1 MELIVKK
8 VTLPE
13 ALEFNYEELK
23 AELTKRVSEYKT
35 VIYTADTI
43 KTAKADRSSLN
54 KLKTALND
62 ERIRWERE
70 YMAPFMDFKNK
81 VAELCGIIDEASACV
96 DKQVKEYEKLQKEQ
110 KADDIKKKFDESLHI
125 DYPWLDLRLLWNEKW
140 LNASYKMN
148 AITAELTQAGEKI
161 KSDMDIISRLP
172 EYSFEAGET
181 YKRSLKLDDAMWT
194 VDNLK
199 QMAEAKRQAELAAE
213 QRRKEQEAAQAAYQA
228 PETPQVPAQAL
239 ENDRNEPQTSE
250 INETW
255 FKEPEAPAANT
266 EPQRTWLNFR
276 AYLSMEEA
284 IALNNFFKVENI
296 KFEKI

>member
-1 MELIVKK
+1 MELIVKE

-23 AELTKRVSEYKT
+23 KELTQRVSEYKT
-35 VIYTADTI
+35 VVYTADTI

-110 KADDIKKKFDESLHI
+110 KAADIQKAFDESLKI
-125 DYPWLDLRLLWNEKW
+125 DYPWLDLLLFWNDKW
-140 LNASYKMN
+140 LNASYKMKQ
-148 AITAELTQAGEKI
+148 ITDEFAQIGGKI
-161 KSDMDIISRLP
+161 KSDLEILSRLP

-181 YKRSLKLDDAMWT
+181 YKRSLKLEDAMWT

-199 QMAEAKRQAELAAE
+199 QMAEAKARAIALEEAADNAVSESAEPEMLQNDHITSENEQNQPQTDMPNEIWFEDAELE
-213 QRRKEQEAAQAAYQA
+213 MVK
-228 PETPQVPAQAL
+228 
-239 ENDRNEPQTSE
+239 S
-250 INETW
+250 
-255 FKEPEAPAANT
+255 
-266 EPQRTWLNFR
+266 EPQREWLSFR
-276 AYLSMEEA
+276 VLLSMEEA
-284 IALNNFFKVENI
+284 IALNNFFRANNI
-296 KFEKI
+296 RFEKI